1 MSGSTIGGV
10 VGAVIGFYVGGPQGA
25 MLGWTIGSGVGAYV
39 DPQKIEG
46 PRLKDA
52 TKQTSQDGVPIPFG
66 YGSFPTTGNLIWT
79 DRLVETKSS
88 KRQGKGGPKVT
99 EYIYTR
105 SYAVGVC
112 EGEIGGFLIIKRNG
126 KIVYDTRTSA
136 ELAALGYTSE
146 QIAESRAAQAKW
158 LAVAKLYYGDEAQ
171 TPDPTM
177 SAVKGAGNVPSYR
190 GLAYIVCT
198 HEDLTEERGAV
209 PQYEF
214 VVSAC
219 GTRTEEAA
227 PGDGRFMSFGVA
239 AGYRADSHP

>member
-10 VGAVIGFYVGGPQGA
+10 IGAVVGFYFGGPQGA
-25 MLGWTIGSGVGAYV
+25 SLGWMIGSGVGAYV

-88 KRQGKGGPKVT
+88 KRGGKGGPKIT
-99 EYIYTR
+99 EYVYTR

-126 KIVYDTRTSA
+126 KIVYDTRTNE
-136 ELAALGYTSE
+136 ELTALGYTSE

-209 PQYEF
+209 PPSHEF
-214 VVSAC
+214 
-219 GTRTEEAA
+219 
-227 PGDGRFMSFGVA
+227 
-239 AGYRADSHP
+239 YRRIG